1 MNGAMRG
8 SGPAL
13 PKFAFQRDYTKLWFK
28 QDDAGSNS
36 IARSPLRI
44 GGMAARR
51 SVRHFIQFAAIFS
64 A

>member
-36 IARSPLRI
+36 IARSRVAL
-44 GGMAARR
+44 AAWLPG
-51 SVRHFIQFAAIFS
+51 VA
-64 A
+64 